1 MEVGIQWDRMR
12 QASKAEA
19 MKVLDGR
26 GEPQMRLDFTT
37 CFSKDLLKGLSFPIF
52 LCSKKQ
58 GIKSY
63 EFGKKE
69 SELPAPTVRSWLDGG
84 RRGRNMAT
92 GVAQFFFH
100 RHLRFW
106 LHCTHFGSSGGEG
119 NVCRNTRALV
129 LHLNFIM
136 DGKCERSF
144 EGKVN
149 GQIWMNCFQSNRS
162 N

>member
-1 MEVGIQWDRMR
+1 MR

-26 GEPQMRLDFTT
+26 GELQMRLDFTT

-69 SELPAPTVRSWLDGG
+69 SELPAPTVRS
-84 RRGRNMAT
+84 
-92 GVAQFFFH
+92 
-100 RHLRFW
+100 
-106 LHCTHFGSSGGEG
+106 
-119 NVCRNTRALV
+119 
-129 LHLNFIM
+129 
-136 DGKCERSF
+136 
-144 EGKVN
+144 
-149 GQIWMNCFQSNRS
+149 
-162 N
+162 